1 MKKILKIFKNRIL
14 AFYLISVLVFYIAV
28 IIFSENYFRKK
39 NISLYMEN
47 LKLTT
52 EIVSLTL
59 ENKTITPEKLDE
71 IAKIIFNNKN
81 IRLTFIKE
89 NGNVIADS
97 IVDIKKINLMENHK
111 NREEIKNA
119 INYGEGFSIR
129 FSTTAKKE
137 LIYYAIFKK
146 INNKENIIIRASI
159 DFERFKD
166 DLNLIRKNMFIFMS
180 VTLGIFVI
188 FGFIL
193 IKKITEPIDKIIE
206 ASKEYAKGNFS
217 YKINI
222 DFTGEMKKL
231 AQTLNNMG
239 EEIEK
244 ALKDIEY
251 KNRILSL
258 IFEGMKEG
266 IFILSEKDEIEL
278 FNKSFSKILSIE
290 EDLKGK
296 KINEVIR
303 EWEFLEAV
311 KETKKKDLK
320 KEIKLSSGKY
330 IIILGFSIVLK
341 DEKKYAFVIYDI
353 DEEKKLEIMK
363 RDFIANFSHEIKT
376 PLTVIKT
383 NLETILNEEM
393 NSQEV
398 KRFLSAIEKNVLR
411 MENIVRDIIK
421 LSYIEGN
428 TKLETT
434 NINIKEI
441 IEKTIFAFEPKIKE
455 KNIDVKI
462 DLNQS
467 IIQADQSLIEDC
479 FFNLID
485 NAIKYNKTNGWIK
498 IYSQKLDNEIKISIE
513 NSGNPIP
520 NEYLER
526 IFERFFVVDKS
537 RSRSMG
543 GTGLGLS
550 IVKHIVELHK
560 GKVYAESFKDF
571 NRFNIILPL

>member
-28 IIFSENYFRKK
+28 IIFSENYFSKK
-39 NISLYMEN
+39 NISLYIEN
-47 LKLTT
+47 LKLTA
-52 EIVSLTL
+52 EILSLTL

-119 INYGEGFSIR
+119 INYGKGFSIR

-137 LIYYAIFKK
+137 LIYYAIFK

-166 DLNLIRKNMFIFMS
+166 DLSLIRKNMFIFMS

-193 IKKITEPIDKIIE
+193 IKKITEPIDKIIK

-244 ALKDIEY
+244 DLKDIEY

-266 IFILSEKDEIEL
+266 ILILSERDEIEL
-278 FNKSFSKILSIE
+278 FNKSFSKILSIK

-311 KETKKKDLK
+311 KETKKKDIK

-330 IIILGFSIVLK
+330 IIILGFPIVLK

-363 RDFIANFSHEIKT
+363 RDFVANFSHEIKT

-428 TKLETT
+428 IKLEI
-434 NINIKEI
+434 NKINIKEI
-441 IEKTIFAFEPKIKE
+441 IEKIIFAFEPKIKE

-462 DLNQS
+462 DLNQT

>member
-1 MKKILKIFKNRIL
+1 
-14 AFYLISVLVFYIAV
+14 
-28 IIFSENYFRKK
+28 
-39 NISLYMEN
+39 MEN

-89 NGNVIADS
+89 NGKVIADS

-146 INNKENIIIRASI
+146 INNKESIIIRASI

-244 ALKDIEY
+244 SLKDIEY
-251 KNRILSL
+251 KNRILFL

-266 IFILSEKDEIEL
+266 ILILSEKDEIEL

-311 KETKKKDLK
+311 KETKKKELK
-320 KEIKLSSGKY
+320 KEIKLNSGKY

-462 DLNQS
+462 DLNQT
-467 IIQADQSLIEDC
+467 IIQADQSLIEYC

-571 NRFNIILPL
+571 NRFNIILHL

>member
-1 MKKILKIFKNRIL
+1 
-14 AFYLISVLVFYIAV
+14 
-28 IIFSENYFRKK
+28 
-39 NISLYMEN
+39 
-47 LKLTT
+47 
-52 EIVSLTL
+52 
-59 ENKTITPEKLDE
+59 
-71 IAKIIFNNKN
+71 
-81 IRLTFIKE
+81 
-89 NGNVIADS
+89 
-97 IVDIKKINLMENHK
+97 
-111 NREEIKNA
+111 
-119 INYGEGFSIR
+119 
-129 FSTTAKKE
+129 
-137 LIYYAIFKK
+137 
-146 INNKENIIIRASI
+146 
-159 DFERFKD
+159 
-166 DLNLIRKNMFIFMS
+166 
-180 VTLGIFVI
+180 
-188 FGFIL
+188 
-193 IKKITEPIDKIIE
+193 
-206 ASKEYAKGNFS
+206 
-217 YKINI
+217 
-222 DFTGEMKKL
+222 
-231 AQTLNNMG
+231 MG

-278 FNKSFSKILSIE
+278 FNKRFSKILSIE
-290 EDLKGK
+290 EQDLKGK

-311 KETKKKDLK
+311 KETKKKELK

-341 DEKKYAFVIYDI
+341 DEKKYVFVIYDI

-393 NSQEV
+393 NSQEI
-398 KRFLSAIEKNVLR
+398 KKFLSAIEKNVLR

-421 LSYIEGN
+421 LSYIESN
-428 TKLETT
+428 IKLEI
-434 NINIKEI
+434 NKINIKEI
-441 IEKTIFAFEPKIKE
+441 IEKIIFAFEPKIKE
-455 KNIDVKI
+455 KNIDIKI
-462 DLNQS
+462 DLNQT

-485 NAIKYNKTNGWIK
+485 NAIKYNQTNGWIK
-498 IYSQKLDNEIKISIE
+498 IYSQKLENEIKISIE

-571 NRFNIILPL
+571 NRFNIVLPL

>member
-1 MKKILKIFKNRIL
+1 MKKILNIFKNRIL
-14 AFYLISVLVFYIAV
+14 AFYFISVLVFYIAV

-39 NISLYMEN
+39 NISLYLEN

-59 ENKTITPEKLDE
+59 ENEIITPQKLDE

-89 NGNVIADS
+89 NGKVIADS

-166 DLNLIRKNMFIFMS
+166 DLNSIRKNMFIFMS

-193 IKKITEPIDKIIE
+193 IKKITEPIDKIIK

-239 EEIEK
+239 KEIEK
-244 ALKDIEY
+244 SLKDIEY

-266 IFILSEKDEIEL
+266 ILILSEKDEIEL
-278 FNKSFSKILSIE
+278 FNKNFFKILSIE
-290 EDLKGK
+290 EQDLKGK

-303 EWEFLEAV
+303 EWEFIEAV
-311 KETKKKDLK
+311 KETKKKELK
-320 KEIKLSSGKY
+320 KKL
-330 IIILGFSIVLK
+330 
-341 DEKKYAFVIYDI
+341 
-353 DEEKKLEIMK
+353 
-363 RDFIANFSHEIKT
+363 N
-376 PLTVIKT
+376 
-383 NLETILNEEM
+383 
-393 NSQEV
+393 
-398 KRFLSAIEKNVLR
+398 
-411 MENIVRDIIK
+411 
-421 LSYIEGN
+421 
-428 TKLETT
+428 
-434 NINIKEI
+434 
-441 IEKTIFAFEPKIKE
+441 
-455 KNIDVKI
+455 
-462 DLNQS
+462 
-467 IIQADQSLIEDC
+467 
-479 FFNLID
+479 
-485 NAIKYNKTNGWIK
+485 
-498 IYSQKLDNEIKISIE
+498 
-513 NSGNPIP
+513 
-520 NEYLER
+520 
-526 IFERFFVVDKS
+526 
-537 RSRSMG
+537 
-543 GTGLGLS
+543 
-550 IVKHIVELHK
+550 
-560 GKVYAESFKDF
+560 
-571 NRFNIILPL
+571 